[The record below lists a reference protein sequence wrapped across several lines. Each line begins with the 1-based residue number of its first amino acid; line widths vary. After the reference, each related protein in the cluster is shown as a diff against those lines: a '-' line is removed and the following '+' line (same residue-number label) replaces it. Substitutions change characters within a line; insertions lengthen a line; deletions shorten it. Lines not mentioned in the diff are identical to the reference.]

1 MKKLLLLAG
10 VAMIGLT
17 GCSSV
22 HKGVTSGVLQ
32 EKVTAEHIANVQ
44 VGGKISGVS
53 SAKVLFGFI
62 TIGGDNQFVDGM
74 SYAGE
79 SASLTSSLPLPLPI
93 PSVSDGMS
101 KLKSSATYKALES
114 SGADVIIAPTYKTT
128 VKNDFFVYKELEAR
142 VDGYKGTITGFTQ
155 KK

>member
-1 MKKLLLLAG
+1 MKKLFLLTS
-10 VAMIGLT
+10 VVMIGLT

-22 HKGVTSGVLQ
+22 HRGVPSGVLQ
-32 EKVTAEHIANVQ
+32 ETVRAEHIADVK
-44 VGGKISGVS
+44 VGGKISGTS

-62 TIGGDNQFVDGM
+62 TLGGDSQFVDGM

-79 SASLTSSLPLPLPI
+79 ANSLGGSLPLPLPI
-93 PSVSDGMS
+93 PSVSNGMD
-101 KLKSSATYKALES
+101 KLKSAAAYKALES
-114 SGADVIIAPTYKTT
+114 SGADVIVAPTYKTT
-128 VKNDFFVYKELEAR
+128 IKNDYFVYKELEAR